1 MTQEE
6 PLSSLENAPVKRV
19 RAALTAAGLE
29 DSIRELDGTARS
41 AEDAAAA
48 IGCDLG
54 AIVKS
59 LVFAVDQRMVMAL
72 ISGDHNCAEAALGP
86 ALNLTGDVRRPK
98 ASEVKGVTGFTI
110 GGVPPIGMAHPLP
123 VVIDRSLKRFDRV
136 YAAAGHPHCIFETD
150 IATLGRLTGGIISAA
165 VGVPIDPDADT
176 RIDLKPSRSFAQ
188 NRQNRA
194 RGTA

>member
-1 MTQEE
+1 M
-6 PLSSLENAPVKRV
+6 SALENEPVKRV
-19 RAALTAAGLE
+19 RAALITAGLE
-29 DSIRELDGTARS
+29 DSIQELDATARS

-72 ISGDHNCAEAALGP
+72 IAGDHMCKEAALGA
-86 ALNLTGDVRRPK
+86 ALNLTGDIRRPQ
-98 ASEVKGVTGFTI
+98 ASEIKGATGFTI
-110 GGVPPIGMAHPLP
+110 GGIPPIGLRHPLP

-136 YAAAGHPHCIFETD
+136 FAAAGHPHCVFECD
-150 IATLGRLTGGIISAA
+150 VATLSRLTGGIISAA
-165 VGVPIDPDADT
+165 VSTPIEAGADAQI
-176 RIDLKPSRSFAQ
+176 RLKPSRSFAE

-194 RGTA
+194 RGPA